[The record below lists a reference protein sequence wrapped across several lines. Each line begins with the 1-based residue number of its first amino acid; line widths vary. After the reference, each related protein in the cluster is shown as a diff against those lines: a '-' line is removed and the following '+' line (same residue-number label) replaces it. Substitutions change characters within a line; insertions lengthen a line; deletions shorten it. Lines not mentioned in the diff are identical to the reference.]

1 MVLRTV
7 TATKWDSFFSFR
19 FSAEIHKHH
28 NMEQNNWQGG
38 RLLLAYVLAPDLE
51 AGKGAAAAFCGR

>member
-1 MVLRTV
+1 MMYQCSWCNS
-7 TATKWDSFFSFR
+7 K
-19 FSAEIHKHH
+19 KN